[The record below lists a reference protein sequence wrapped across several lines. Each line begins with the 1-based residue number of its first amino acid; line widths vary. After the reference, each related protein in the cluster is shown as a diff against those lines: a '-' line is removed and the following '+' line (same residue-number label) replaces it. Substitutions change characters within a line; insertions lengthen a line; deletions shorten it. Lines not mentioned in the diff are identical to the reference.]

1 MQNYLAGGLN
11 PNVKITN
18 PVFKDGVLEN
28 FLIDPSGTEFLKVFL
43 PNAVGLMFVV
53 GIVIFL
59 FMMLLGAI
67 SWIASGGEKSAI
79 EGARGKI
86 TNAIIGIVLLLS
98 TFALLK
104 IIEVFFGINILT
116 IDIGPLIIQ

>member
-1 MQNYLAGGLN
+1 MLSYYHEKN
-11 PNVKITN
+11 
-18 PVFKDGVLEN
+18 LEN